1 MATKSVHNLPPSS
14 HAFTSS
20 RPLVDHVVVL
30 LLRVTILAE
39 PEKRHAL
46 KLDLLQ
52 GSIELLLGMCM
63 TARHLAIVY

>member
-1 MATKSVHNLPPSS
+1 M
-14 HAFTSS
+14 
-20 RPLVDHVVVL
+20 DHVVVL